1 MGAAPETEP
10 RRGRGHGHG
19 GGATPGA
26 TGQGAASG
34 GGGGGGAGVRPG
46 RGRELPL
53 SERRLLAGAV
63 GGEELREGRGK
74 EGRGG
79 GRACFFKVSEARG
92 RCAEGLREGAA
103 CLPRTACG
111 APGLDRPAGNQGSG
125 LAVLRRSVSGS
136 GTGQHLWTGGSGPL
150 EAEKGFLGAR

>member
-26 TGQGAASG
+26 TGQGAAS
-34 GGGGGGAGVRPG
+34 GGGAGVRPG

-136 GTGQHLWTGGSGPL
+136 GTGQRLWTGGSGPL